1 MFYKPLIY
9 EIKNNLDELKNL
21 IIEIAKAL
29 YLINSHN
36 IVHSDLKTE
45 NILIKTRA
53 KN

>member
-9 EIKNNLDELKNL
+9 EIKNNINELKIL
-21 IIEIAKAL
+21 VIEITKAL

-45 NILIKTRA
+45 NILIKV
-53 KN
+53 KSKL